1 MAERDTNAN
10 QIVLKK
16 QKCGGIF
23 YFIAPNIEIRSVIFI
38 MDSYK
43 VLAFII

>member
-23 YFIAPNIEIRSVIFI
+23 YFIAPNTDIYAMRI
-38 MDSYK
+38 YPC
-43 VLAFII
+43 

>member
-23 YFIAPNIEIRSVIFI
+23 YFIAPNVR
-38 MDSYK
+38 
-43 VLAFII
+43 L